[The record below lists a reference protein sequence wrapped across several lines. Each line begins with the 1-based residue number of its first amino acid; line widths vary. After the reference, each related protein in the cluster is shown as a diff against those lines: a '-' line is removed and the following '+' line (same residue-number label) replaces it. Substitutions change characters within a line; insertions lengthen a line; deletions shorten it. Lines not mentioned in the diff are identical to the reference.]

1 VWEILHAPKT
11 RDEILRE
18 SRAEAGDILT
28 ALVALELRGI
38 AREEFGAWRR
48 I

>member
-1 VWEILHAPKT
+1 LRAPKT

-18 SRAEAGDILT
+18 SKAEAGNILT
-28 ALVALELRGI
+28 AIIALELRGI

-48 I
+48 T